1 MANSCVSIVHNPLIE
16 NYNKL
21 VALVTMGQYHFI
33 SRDDVIDIFKEVL
46 NTDVGKHIALY
57 IAHPIHEY
65 IKPICLNYQN
75 VCCLRVTWS
84 DFAFLKPRIS
94 VKAFIEK
101 YGYNKYM
108 QMRMQDIMVM
118 NHSFKI
124 YTKPYLARPYLPV
137 NMESRK
143 IDISGEASQNGV
155 KTSMSWT
162 KKKMINHY
170 YKSIV

>member
-1 MANSCVSIVHNPLIE
+1 
-16 NYNKL
+16 
-21 VALVTMGQYHFI
+21 
-33 SRDDVIDIFKEVL
+33 
-46 NTDVGKHIALY
+46 
-57 IAHPIHEY
+57 
-65 IKPICLNYQN
+65 
-75 VCCLRVTWS
+75 
-84 DFAFLKPRIS
+84 
-94 VKAFIEK
+94 
-101 YGYNKYM
+101 
-108 QMRMQDIMVM
+108 MRMQDIMVM

>member
-1 MANSCVSIVHNPLIE
+1 MVVLNLG
-16 NYNKL
+16 NKL
-21 VALVTMGQYHFI
+21 YDLDTMKEFHII

-46 NTDVGKHIALY
+46 NNDVAKNISLF

-65 IKPICLNYQN
+65 IGCAWLHFQN
-75 VCCLRVTWS
+75 NDRLRVTWS

-94 VKAFIEK
+94 VYAFIEK

-108 QMRMQDIMVM
+108 QMRMQDIMIM
-118 NHSFKI
+118 NSVE
-124 YTKPYLARPYLPV
+124 PYKGIGRPYLPV
-137 NMESRK
+137 NMRSRK
-143 IDISGEASQNGV
+143 IDISGEASQNGI

-170 YKSIV
+170 YKSII